1 MGNRKPL
8 YPEHPEHP
16 GHPASERQQEQTPL
30 VECLHANDSAVP
42 VGALCKRENVEID
55 NVDFGL
61 RRGMLLDKPTSPNA
75 LRTTEN
81 LCRGLEIIATN
92 GALTREI
99 TGIASDSRK
108 VAPGNVFV
116 CYHGIAVDGH
126 RFIAAAIKN
135 GAIAV
140 IGEKALGEVEIGVE
154 IGDDVTYIQ
163 VPDGRRALALLSANW
178 HGNPARRLKLIGVTG
193 TNGKTTTV
201 HLIHAILTAS
211 GKKAAMLGTVGH
223 HYGDVFVPTSLTTPD
238 AFELHALFEQFVAS
252 GIEYVVMETSSQ
264 GLAQQRLA
272 GLTFDTAVFT
282 NLTQE
287 HLDYHASMEAYLAAK
302 LMLFTQLAGDGVAI
316 LNGDAPASAQI
327 AKAVGARDK
336 WTYALE
342 KSADFC
348 CKDVEL
354 SLNRLAFTA
363 VTPLARQ
370 RAIPVV
376 LRLLGEYNLYNA
388 LAAIGV
394 GLRYDCPIPAIQ
406 EGLAATVVPGRFE
419 LVDRGQDFAVIVDY
433 AHTPDGLE
441 NVLRAARGI
450 TQRKLISVFG
460 CGGDRDTGKR
470 PEMGQISAEIA
481 DYSVITSDNPRT
493 EEPAEIIAQIVSNLP
508 HDTHYV
514 SILQRREAIHHA
526 IATAKSGDVV
536 VIAGKGHEDYQE
548 IHGQRFP
555 FDDRQ
560 VALLFLCQSQ
570 CERIGEPVHSHSS
583 T

>member
-1 MGNRKPL
+1 MGNRKSL
-8 YPEHPEHP
+8 YPEHPGHP
-16 GHPASERQQEQTPL
+16 GHPASERIAT
-30 VECLHANDSAVP
+30 D
-42 VGALCKRENVEID
+42 R
-55 NVDFGL
+55 
-61 RRGMLLDKPTSPNA
+61 
-75 LRTTEN
+75 N

-140 IGEKALGEVEIGVE
+140 IGEKALAEVEIGVE

-211 GKKAAMLGTVGH
+211 GKRAAMLGTVGH

-302 LMLFTQLAGDGVAI
+302 LMLFAQLAGDGVAI
-316 LNGDAPASAQI
+316 LNGDAPASVQI

-363 VTPLARQ
+363 VTPQ
-370 RAIPVV
+370 GAIPAA

-419 LVDRGQDFAVIVDY
+419 LVDKGQDFAVIVDY

-450 TQRKLISVFG
+450 THGKLISVFG

-470 PEMGQISAEIA
+470 PEMGRISAEIA

-514 SILQRREAIHHA
+514 SILQRREAIQHA

-555 FDDRQ
+555 FDDRK
-560 VALLFLCQSQ
+560 VAALLLVAMRSD
-570 CERIGEPVHSHSS
+570 R
-583 T
+583 